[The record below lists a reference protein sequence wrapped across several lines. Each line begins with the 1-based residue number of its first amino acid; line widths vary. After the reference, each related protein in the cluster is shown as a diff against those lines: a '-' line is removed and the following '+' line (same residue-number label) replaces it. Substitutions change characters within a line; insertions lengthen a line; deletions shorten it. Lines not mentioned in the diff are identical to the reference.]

1 MTKNPDCDCLHC
13 NLILNSHDSFRL
25 QCLNKFDPFDAF
37 AARFLFYSI
46 DFSKGDKESLN
57 YINSKWA
64 DLSKNINLT
73 HLKSAESGFSCRCNK
88 RNCKIY
94 CYSVGT
100 FIYLQQKGDLP
111 KFSDEQVVYSSE
123 TFDQDEDEQYND
135 INDEG
140 NLSHTISCEVIDV
153 GSIDFTFFY
162 KIGGFDG
169 EIHTNSTAQELN
181 DAEIF
186 NESTP
191 GQVER
196 RDGEGSTSSTYDDK
210 TQPDSSGKLMPSLR
224 RRKEIGFQDAVN
236 SLDLTRFSQ
245 DGEFLEN
252 GTQILR
258 RRKEK
263 GFQDAVNS
271 LDLTRFSQDG
281 EFLENGTQILRRRKE
296 KGFQDA
302 VNSLDLVR
310 FSQDGEFLENGTQIV
325 IVSESVETWSFW
337 WHDSLTMQ
345 PLKWR
350 TPPSGIT

>member
-13 NLILNSHDSFRL
+13 NLILNSHDSFHL

-88 RNCKIY
+88 QNCKIY

-123 TFDQDEDEQYND
+123 TFDQDEDEQHNNTD
-135 INDEG
+135 DER
-140 NLSHTISCEVIDV
+140 NLSLTASCEVIDV

-169 EIHTNSTAQELN
+169 EIHADSTVQELN
-181 DAEIF
+181 DTEIS

-196 RDGEGSTSSTYDDK
+196 GDGEINTSSTYDDK
-210 TQPDSSGKLMPSLR
+210 PQPNSSRKLMPSLGR
-224 RRKEIGFQDAVN
+224 RR
-236 SLDLTRFSQ
+236 
-245 DGEFLEN
+245 
-252 GTQILR
+252 
-258 RRKEK
+258 EK
-263 GFQDAVNS
+263 G
-271 LDLTRFSQDG
+271 L
-281 EFLENGTQILRRRKE
+281 
-296 KGFQDA
+296 QDA

-310 FSQDGEFLENGTQIV
+310 ISQDGEFLGNETQIV
-325 IVSESVETWSFW
+325 IVSESAETWSFW

>member
-13 NLILNSHDSFRL
+13 NLILNSHNSFHL

-57 YINSKWA
+57 CINSKWA

-88 RNCKIY
+88 QNCKVY

-123 TFDQDEDEQYND
+123 TFDQDEDEQHND
-135 INDEG
+135 TDDER
-140 NLSHTISCEVIDV
+140 NLSRTTSCEVIDV
-153 GSIDFTFFY
+153 ESIDFTFFY
-162 KIGGFDG
+162 KIGGFNG
-169 EIHTNSTAQELN
+169 EIHANSTVQELN
-181 DAEIF
+181 NVEIF
-186 NESTP
+186 NEITP

-196 RDGEGSTSSTYDDK
+196 RDGEGNTSSTYDDK
-210 TQPDSSGKLMPSLR
+210 PQPNSSRKLMPSLR
-224 RRKEIGFQDAVN
+224 RR
-236 SLDLTRFSQ
+236 R
-245 DGEFLEN
+245 
-252 GTQILR
+252 
-258 RRKEK
+258 
-263 GFQDAVNS
+263 
-271 LDLTRFSQDG
+271 
-281 EFLENGTQILRRRKE
+281 E

-310 FSQDGEFLENGTQIV
+310 ISQDGEFLGNETQIV